1 MMMTAT
7 KIVVDV
13 ELDDETLS
21 EIEMLRTMR
30 LKHYEK
36 MVQNPE
42 EALET
47 LKRAGLKEESTPAQV
62 AANAYAKVSELRNRL
77 SNRQMVY
84 EDELSLYVESLDATE
99 YQSTDEST
107 DESTDGSTHD

>member
-1 MMMTAT
+1 MTAA

-13 ELDDETLS
+13 ELDEETLS
-21 EIEMLRTMR
+21 EIEMLRTIR

-62 AANAYAKVSELRNRL
+62 RANAFAKVSELRSRL
-77 SNRQMVY
+77 SKRDMVY
-84 EDELSLYVESLDATE
+84 EDELSLYVESLDVSE
-99 YQSTDEST
+99 YEANDESA
-107 DESTDGSTHD
+107 DD

>member
-1 MMMTAT
+1 MMMTAA

-13 ELDDETLS
+13 ELDEETLS

-42 EALET
+42 EALEV
-47 LKRAGLKEESTPAQV
+47 LKRAGLKEDSTPAQV
-62 AANAYAKVSELRNRL
+62 AANAFEKVSELRSRL
-77 SNRQMVY
+77 SNRDMVY
-84 EDELSLYVESLDATE
+84 EDELSLYVESLDVND
-99 YQSTDEST
+99 SEST
-107 DESTDGSTHD
+107 DE